1 MLMRYT
7 HRVGEG
13 GWLIKP
19 LIFLFSVLRIGG
31 QLGELPDPQLLS
43 GVERLSSLTP
53 PPLVSINAENVQPS
67 QPPIQLYTG
76 QGLVQQKQ
84 AKAGGPVVVA
94 PGMPAV
100 PLKLTERMRAGEF
113 VDFCELPPAKE
124 RARPVTGSM
133 EGQLILVQAVDLYQ
147 TKKTDSRPGDLVS
160 MFCPVH
166 GDRCNEAAKK
176 NPRHASIHGHNC
188 KSKPEIPVAV
198 LASIQP
204 EFQTSRGVREL

>member
-53 PPLVSINAENVQPS
+53 PPLVSINTENVQPS

-76 QGLVQQKQ
+76 EGLVPPKQ
-84 AKAGGPVVVA
+84 AKAGLQACQQSLSNLPKECGQENWLTFVNYPLQKGGP
-94 PGMPAV
+94 
-100 PLKLTERMRAGEF
+100 
-113 VDFCELPPAKE
+113 
-124 RARPVTGSM
+124 
-133 EGQLILVQAVDLYQ
+133 GQ
-147 TKKTDSRPGDLVS
+147 
-160 MFCPVH
+160 
-166 GDRCNEAAKK
+166 
-176 NPRHASIHGHNC
+176 
-188 KSKPEIPVAV
+188 
-198 LASIQP
+198 
-204 EFQTSRGVREL
+204 